1 MHLLHM
7 DPSWAERMI
16 VLEKS
21 AHPRHKLCGG
31 GVTRLGLHVL
41 RELGFELPLPIP
53 QARVDDIRL
62 VYGDRT
68 VHVRGEP
75 QVAIFHRAEFD
86 AYLAEQARS
95 RGVRILEN
103 VTVENFEVGQ
113 EGVFVSTTQG
123 AYRCAVLVGGD
134 GSKGVVRRKFNQL
147 DKRSRVARLVEV
159 VSPAPARAPHFSE
172 RFALFDFSL
181 VQKDLQGYF
190 WDFPSRLRGEPIFN
204 RGIYDARVAHSR
216 PRARLPRLLDDSL
229 EKLDPDS
236 AKNNIEGHPLHWF
249 SPRGRFSAP
258 RLMLVGDAAGADPL
272 FGEGIGPALGYGHV
286 AAEALVNA
294 FQRWDFSFRDYR
306 WRLFISRVGRYLL
319 LRWAV
324 AWWGY
329 RLSGKEW
336 YMNLIWMIGQG
347 LVAVWPKVEPLYSP
361 ASESGAGG

>member
-1 MHLLHM
+1 
-7 DPSWAERMI
+7 
-16 VLEKS
+16 
-21 AHPRHKLCGG
+21 
-31 GVTRLGLHVL
+31 
-41 RELGFELPLPIP
+41 
-53 QARVDDIRL
+53 
-62 VYGDRT
+62 
-68 VHVRGEP
+68 
-75 QVAIFHRAEFD
+75 
-86 AYLAEQARS
+86 
-95 RGVRILEN
+95 
-103 VTVENFEVGQ
+103 
-113 EGVFVSTTQG
+113 
-123 AYRCAVLVGGD
+123 
-134 GSKGVVRRKFNQL
+134 
-147 DKRSRVARLVEV
+147 
-159 VSPAPARAPHFSE
+159 
-172 RFALFDFSL
+172 
-181 VQKDLQGYF
+181 
-190 WDFPSRLRGEPIFN
+190 
-204 RGIYDARVAHSR
+204 
-216 PRARLPRLLDDSL
+216 LLDDSL